1 MTGWSDELA
10 KVHQPVAIWQGSEDD
25 WTPPAMAQALA
36 QRLPSRPAVE
46 VMRGLSHFSALRA
59 YLAAA
64 SPA

>member
-1 MTGWSDELA
+1 
-10 KVHQPVAIWQGSEDD
+10 
-25 WTPPAMAQALA
+25 MAQALA

-46 VMRGLSHFSALRA
+46 VMPGLSHFSALRA